1 MTQTPAHG
9 ISNRRRL
16 AFFGGSFDP
25 VHLGHLSTARRLT
38 EIFRFDEF
46 SFVPACHAPHKRRKT
61 PTPAVDRYAMLSLA
75 TQFEPLMR
83 ISKMEI
89 EQPDKPYT
97 FQTLSRLNEQHPHD
111 DIYFIMGADSWA
123 DITTWYEWKKV
134 LGLSNHVVMTRPGYE
149 IETGH
154 VTDDVRRRI
163 ADVRDQESVELP
175 GDESRR
181 IYFSNAVSLDISA
194 SSIRLR
200 IAEDDQTWKEDVPE
214 NVANYI
220 EKYQIY
226 R

>member
-9 ISNRRRL
+9 SSDRKKL

-25 VHLGHLSTARRLT
+25 VHLGHLSTARRLK

-46 SFVPACHAPHKRRKT
+46 NFVPACHAPHKRRKM
-61 PTPAVDRYAMLSLA
+61 PTPSLDRYAMLSLA
-75 TQFEPLMR
+75 TEAEPRMR
-83 ISKMEI
+83 VSKMEI

-97 FQTLSRLNEQHPHD
+97 FQTLSRLNELYPHD
-111 DIYFIMGADSWA
+111 DIFFIMGADSWA
-123 DITTWYEWKKV
+123 DITTWYEWEKV
-134 LGLSNHVVMTRPGYE
+134 LSLSNHVVMTRPGYE

-163 ADVRDQESVELP
+163 TDVRGQESIELP
-175 GDESRR
+175 RDETRR
-181 IYFSNAVSLDISA
+181 IYFSDAVSLDISA

-200 IAEDDQTWKEDVPE
+200 IAEGDPSWKEDVPE

>member
-1 MTQTPAHG
+1 MTQTLAHG
-9 ISNRRRL
+9 SSSRRKL

-25 VHLGHLSTARRLT
+25 VHLGHLSTAYRLT

-46 SFVPACHAPHKRRKT
+46 NFVPACHAPHKRRKM
-61 PTPAVDRYAMLSLA
+61 PTPSLDRYAMLSLA
-75 TQFEPLMR
+75 TESEPIMR
-83 ISKMEI
+83 VSKMEI

-97 FQTLSRLNEQHPHD
+97 FQTLSRLNEQYPHD
-111 DIYFIMGADSWA
+111 DIFFIMGADSWA
-123 DITTWYEWKKV
+123 DITTWYEWEKV

-149 IETGH
+149 IESGH
-154 VTDDVRRRI
+154 VTDDIRRRI
-163 ADVRDQESVELP
+163 TDVRGKENIELP
-175 GDESRR
+175 RDDTRR
-181 IYFSNAVSLDISA
+181 IYFSDAVSLDISA

-200 IAEDDQTWKEDVPE
+200 IAEGDLSWKEDVPE

>member
-1 MTQTPAHG
+1 MTETPAHG
-9 ISNRRRL
+9 SSRRRTL

-46 SFVPACHAPHKRRKT
+46 NFVPACHAPHKRRKT
-61 PTPAVDRYAMLSLA
+61 PTPALDRYAMLCLA
-75 TQFEPLMR
+75 TEQEQRMR

-89 EQPDKPYT
+89 EQPEKPYT
-97 FQTLSRLNEQHPHD
+97 FQTLSRLNEQYPHD

-123 DITTWYEWKKV
+123 DITTWYEWEKV
-134 LGLSNHVVMTRPGYE
+134 LGLSNHVVMTRPGYQS
-149 IETGH
+149 ETGH
-154 VTDDVRRRI
+154 VTEDVRRRI
-163 ADVRDQESVELP
+163 TDIRGEKRVERP
-175 GDESRR
+175 EDDSRR
-181 IYFSNAVSLDISA
+181 IYFSDAVSLDISA
-194 SSIRLR
+194 SSIRFR
-200 IAEDDQTWKEDVPE
+200 IAEGDLSWKQDVPE

>member
-1 MTQTPAHG
+1 MTQTPALG
-9 ISNRRRL
+9 SSIRKKL

-38 EIFRFDEF
+38 EIFGFDAF
-46 SFVPACHAPHKRRKT
+46 NFVPACHAPHKRRKT
-61 PTPAVDRYAMLSLA
+61 ATPALDRYAMLCLA
-75 TQFEPLMR
+75 TQNEKRMR

-97 FQTLSRLNEQHPHD
+97 FQTLSRLNEQYPHD

-123 DITTWYEWKKV
+123 DITTWYEWEKV
-134 LGLSNHVVMTRPGYE
+134 LVLSNHVVMTRPGYE
-149 IETGH
+149 IGIGH
-154 VTDDVRRRI
+154 VTDDIRRRI
-163 ADVRDQESVELP
+163 IDVRGEESVELP
-175 GDESRR
+175 GNDSHR
-181 IYFSNAVSLDISA
+181 IYFSDAVNLDISA

-200 IAEDDQTWKEDVPE
+200 IAEDDRSWKEDVPE